1 MTGINDNTLVVTAN
15 KYGTIFVEMNGNLIA
30 DSATWNRKRGFSN
43 KMTGEWVSA
52 PKFTAKKIKQS
63 PEMVVEYLA
72 KTGTLTVASVF
83 LAL

>member
-1 MTGINDNTLVVTAN
+1 MTDNNDNTLLVTAN
-15 KYGTIFVEMNGNLIA
+15 EYGTIFVTMNGSLIA

-52 PKFTAKKIKQS
+52 PNFTAKKIKRS
-63 PEMVVEYLA
+63 PKMVVDYLA